1 MSKPIVVL
9 SLSMLLFTA
18 CQRNAEPGT
27 EATTAEPDA
36 SQAATPA
43 AEPAKPTQRKLS
55 PEEIAA
61 IEASGKTGLWSDVT
75 EACPTGRP
83 QAATLIWNVKAQH
96 DGRVVVYLLDKNEQP
111 RNFGQSGPV
120 GSKQTGPWLRPGMVF
135 RVRTQE
141 DKRDL
146 AELVIGEKPDC

>member
-1 MSKPIVVL
+1 MGVLAALPPGQLAFDVVAQFL
-9 SLSMLLFTA
+9 DLGAAFAQALHGGVQFLL
-18 CQRNAEPGT
+18 R
-27 EATTAEPDA
+27 
-36 SQAATPA
+36 
-43 AEPAKPTQRKLS
+43 
-55 PEEIAA
+55 
-61 IEASGKTGLWSDVT
+61 SGKTGLWSDVT

-83 QAATLIWNVKAQH
+83 QAATLTWNVKAQH